1 MDAFRF
7 LNSLDLP
14 GLMTMFWYVLIFE
27 LPRYTLGAL
36 AVTAVTAL
44 TRQSPDID
52 VHLSISVLLIGHNE
66 EKSLRTCIES
76 LGEQTILTRN
86 RLEIIVVNDGSTDR
100 MADIAGEL
108 RREGRIDHV
117 LNLTPRGGKSAG
129 INAGIS
135 VSTGDIVIVADI
147 DTTFDRDALVE
158 LTRFFFPIHE
168 SAASAA
174 TSGFVILPS
183 P

>member
-1 MDAFRF
+1 
-7 LNSLDLP
+7 
-14 GLMTMFWYVLIFE
+14 
-27 LPRYTLGAL
+27 
-36 AVTAVTAL
+36 
-44 TRQSPDID
+44 
-52 VHLSISVLLIGHNE
+52 
-66 EKSLRTCIES
+66 
-76 LGEQTILTRN
+76 
-86 RLEIIVVNDGSTDR
+86 

-158 LTRFFFPIHE
+158 LTRFFFR
-168 SAASAA
+168 S
-174 TSGFVILPS
+174 TSWRRRRQHRGS
-183 P
+183 